1 MKNIKIYSSST
12 CTNCTAAKEYIKEKG
27 YDYEEKNVSLDAEA
41 KKELLSMG
49 YMGVP
54 IIFIDDDVVV
64 GFNRSKL
71 DELL

>member
-27 YDYEEKNVSLDAEA
+27 YEYEEKNVSLDPEA
-41 KKELLSMG
+41 KKELLGMG

-54 IIFIDDDVVV
+54 IIFVDEEVVV
-64 GFNRSKL
+64 GFNKSKL